1 LIYKTEF
8 KNYSSWIEPLA
19 VEVYVCHGLGY
30 IPSLVLQPFGRIRLP
45 PSPKNGAL
53 TPKKEAAGNTC
64 CRLFQFFTQ
73 RQNLPVPAAVGA
85 TAAVRAATTSVGATA
100 AVEAATTSVG
110 ATAAVEAAT
119 TARPATTTAA
129 EGAATA
135 AWPAASA
142 ETPAAGSASTTV
154 KPAATVAIEAAP
166 TTVKPAATVAIEATS
181 TASIEAAVTPPAA
194 SAEAAP
200 KSTPIIAASKSAEPR
215 AGADEDAAVEILG
228 PVVAVRGASVWVIS
242 VVAIGADWRRTNV
255 DWATVNRSTVA
266 RSTVT

>member
-85 TAAVRAATTSVGATA
+85 TAAVR
-100 AVEAATTSVG
+100 AATTSVG